1 MMHVVATAGHV
12 DHGKSALVRALT
24 GMEPDRWA
32 EERRRGLTI
41 DLGYAWA
48 TLPSGEELAFVDVPG
63 HQRFIGNMLA
73 GVGRAPAVLFV
84 VAADEGWRAQSEEH
98 LAAVHALRLAHGLLA
113 VTRCDLA
120 DPAAVIADARGHIAR
135 SSLGAVDAVAV
146 SAVTGAGVTE
156 LRGALDRLVALL
168 PVPDPTARVRLWVDR
183 AFTMSGSG
191 TVVTGTLGAGT
202 VSVGDKLELR
212 DRTVLVR
219 RVQTLGRSRDRVSA
233 AARVALNLRGVARTE
248 VARGDVLVQ
257 AGAWHWTSTVD
268 VRLDADLDR
277 PANLVLHV
285 GTAAVPVRLRQL
297 GADQA
302 RLTLPRPLPL
312 QAGDRAILRDAG
324 RQTLATGLLVLDAD
338 PPALTRR
345 GAAVRRAAELA
356 DATGVPD
363 ARSEVRRRGLVRR
376 QHLEG
381 LGVTLDDLGDV
392 RHVGDWLVATATW
405 QGWLAALP
413 AALDEWH
420 ANSPL
425 DVGMPL
431 EALRRRLGIPERELL
446 KSLIEQTALRVEDG
460 RVARADQDASL
471 GPVEAAVRAVRDR
484 LEQAPFAAPERHDLD
499 ALGLGRRELAAAERA
514 GRLLRISDD
523 VVLLPD
529 AADAALWALRTLP
542 QPFTTS
548 QAREALGTT
557 RRVAIPLLEYL
568 DEHGQTERVDQLSRR
583 VRS

>member
-1 MMHVVATAGHV
+1 MHVVATAGHV
-12 DHGKSALVRALT
+12 DHGKSAVVRALT

-41 DLGYAWA
+41 DLGYAWV

-73 GVGRAPAVLFV
+73 GVGPAPAVLFV

-98 LAAVHALRLAHGLLA
+98 LAAVHALRLDHGLLA
-113 VTRCDLA
+113 VTRSDLA
-120 DPAAVIADARGHIAR
+120 DPTAVIADARRRIAR
-135 SSLGAVDAVAV
+135 SSLGGVEAVAV

-156 LRGALDRLVALL
+156 VRDALDRLVARL

-183 AFTMSGSG
+183 AFTISGSG

-202 VSVGDKLELR
+202 VGVGDKLERR

-219 RVQTLGRSRDRVSA
+219 GVQTLGRTRDRVSA
-233 AARVALNLRGVARTE
+233 AARVALNLRGVPRTE

-257 AGAWHWTSTVD
+257 PGAWHWTSTLD

-277 PANLVLHV
+277 PGNLVLHV
-285 GTAAVPVRLRQL
+285 GTAAMPVRLRHL

-324 RQTLATGLLVLDAD
+324 RQTLAAGLLVLDAD

-356 DATGVPD
+356 DATGIPD
-363 ARSEVRRRGLVRR
+363 AQSEVRRRGVVRR

-381 LGVTLDDLGDV
+381 LGMMLDDLGDV
-392 RHVGDWLVATATW
+392 REVGDWLVASATW

-420 ANSPL
+420 TNSPL
-425 DVGMPL
+425 DVRMPL
-431 EALRRRLGIPERELL
+431 DALRRRIGVPARELL
-446 KSLIEQTALRVEDG
+446 KSLIDETGLRLEDG
-460 RVARADQDASL
+460 RVARADDGASL
-471 GPVEAAVRAVRDR
+471 GPIEAAVRVVRDR

-529 AADAALWALRTLP
+529 AADAALRVLRTLP

-583 VRS
+583 ARS

>member
-73 GVGRAPAVLFV
+73 GVGPAPAVLFV

-202 VSVGDKLELR
+202 VAVGDKLELR

-257 AGAWHWTSTVD
+257 PGAWHWTSTLD

-381 LGVTLDDLGDV
+381 LGVTLHDLGDV
-392 RHVGDWLVATATW
+392 LQVGDWLVATATW

-431 EALRRRLGIPERELL
+431 DALRRHLGIPERELL
-446 KSLIEQTALRVEDG
+446 KSLIEETALRVEGG
-460 RVARADQDASL
+460 RVARADQGAAL

-484 LEQAPFAAPERHDLD
+484 LELAPFAAPERHDLD

-529 AADAALWALRTLP
+529 AADAALRALRTLP